1 MTTRLGN
8 GRFGCPFVLVTG
20 GKGGVGKST
29 LAANLG
35 VELARA
41 GKRVL
46 LVDLDLGLANL
57 DVLLKL
63 ERRAPLEDLFTG
75 DADGAHGVRPRVED
89 CIVAG
94 PLGLDVLPAASGVP
108 EMARPDAGRRSHL
121 YTELARASGSYDL
134 VLGDT
139 AAGIGDDVLAFAA
152 AATRVLAVT
161 APDPAAVT
169 DAYGVIKALDAWSRE
184 PGRDGS
190 LDVATPEL
198 VVNFAAGAEEARRV
212 AGRLRTTAERFLAR
226 SPRLVGWLPRS
237 RTVLQSA
244 LDQRPFV
251 LSSPETAVSVRVR
264 ALAEHVASA
273 VFPTLKPHACLDR

>member
-1 MTTRLGN
+1 VSARA
-8 GRFGCPFVLVTG
+8 FACPFVLVTG

-35 VELARA
+35 VALAAA
-41 GKRVL
+41 GVRTL

-57 DVLLKL
+57 DVLLRL
-63 ERRAPLEDLFTG
+63 ERRAPFEDLLDG
-75 DADGAHGVRPRVED
+75 RVRLADCVVP
-89 CIVAG
+89 G
-94 PLGLDVLPAASGVP
+94 PGGLAVLPAASGVP
-108 EMARPDAGRRSHL
+108 ELASPDAGRRGFL
-121 YTELARASGSYDL
+121 LAELARASADYDL

-139 AAGIGDDVLAFAA
+139 AAGIGPDVLAFAA

-169 DAYGVIKALDAWSRE
+169 DAYGVIKALDAWTLASGRE
-184 PGRDGS
+184 
-190 LDVATPEL
+190 VATPEL

-237 RTVLQSA
+237 RTVLEA
-244 LDQRPFV
+244 GREQRPFV
-251 LSSPETAVSVRVR
+251 LSRPAATASARLQ
-264 ALAEHVASA
+264 ALAEWLAGA
-273 VFPTLKPHACLDR
+273 VDLPLKPHAAPKR